1 MTLEIPGEAVVPL
14 KNSGAINRPYVL
26 GHGTLEC
33 RDIAETRRFYEE
45 FLGLETVRHAAP
57 AFAFRLGLKFHVFCV
72 EVGEKIHD
80 VSFLTHW
87 GLDVRT
93 REEVDAA
100 HRSAHEYKDH
110 YKIRQITEVTLQH
123 GVYSFYLQDLDYNW
137 WEFQYY
143 EGFQDEDIFD
153 FGDRF

>member
-1 MTLEIPGEAVVPL
+1 MMLEIPTEAVAPVT
-14 KNSGAINRPYVL
+14 NNRAINQPYLL

-33 RDIAETRRFYEE
+33 RDIAETRCFYEE

-72 EVGEKIHD
+72 EVGDKIHD

-87 GLDVRT
+87 GLDVRS
-93 REEVDAA
+93 REEVEAAYRAA
-100 HRSAHEYKDH
+100 HEHKDR

-143 EGFQDEDIFD
+143 EGFQDDDIFD

>member
-14 KNSGAINRPYVL
+14 KNSRAINQPYVL

-33 RDIAETRRFYEE
+33 RDITETRRFYEE

-72 EVGEKIHD
+72 EVGDKIHD

-93 REEVDAA
+93 RGEVDAA
-100 HRSAHEYKDH
+100 HR
-110 YKIRQITEVTLQH
+110 
-123 GVYSFYLQDLDYNW
+123 
-137 WEFQYY
+137 
-143 EGFQDEDIFD
+143 
-153 FGDRF
+153 

>member
-1 MTLEIPGEAVVPL
+1 MGADVLHVQYALSPL
-14 KNSGAINRPYVL
+14 AGKR
-26 GHGTLEC
+26 
-33 RDIAETRRFYEE
+33 
-45 FLGLETVRHAAP
+45 TVTT
-57 AFAFRLGLKFHVFCV
+57 
-72 EVGEKIHD
+72 IHD

-100 HRSAHEYKDH
+100 HRAAHEYKDH
-110 YKIRQITEVTLQH
+110 YKIRQITETTLQH

-143 EGFQDEDIFD
+143 DGFQDDDVFD